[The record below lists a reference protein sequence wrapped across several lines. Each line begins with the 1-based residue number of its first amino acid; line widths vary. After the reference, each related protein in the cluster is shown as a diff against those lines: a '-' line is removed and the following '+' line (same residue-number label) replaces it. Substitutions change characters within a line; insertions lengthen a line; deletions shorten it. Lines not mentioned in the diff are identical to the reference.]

1 MSDPYKRTNIFYE
14 EGFEEGFK
22 EGYEES
28 YEEGYKLGQ
37 KLVEEKL
44 LAKAKAH
51 SEKAYQMILSLI
63 ESPAL
68 PGETSDQN
76 EQL

>member
-22 EGYEES
+22 QGYKESFEKSYKES
-28 YEEGYKLGQ
+28 YKEGQ
-37 KLVEEKL
+37 KLAEEKL

-51 SEKAYQMILSLI
+51 SEKAYQLILSLI
-63 ESPAL
+63 NQPA
-68 PGETSDQN
+68 S
-76 EQL
+76 